1 MRVPVTAE
9 QMALAELEA
18 ENNRNHFL
26 ARAAQMGEVAA
37 ELRRRRH
44 QRELQEVNSRED
56 GARRAR
62 RSEPSG
68 PSALGVIHTLAVL
81 SVLGVVA
88 MCFVGA
94 GVTVALSRW
103 GWDRI
108 FGGRTKS

>member
-1 MRVPVTAE
+1 MLGWRPVRVPITAE
-9 QMALAELEA
+9 QALAELEA
-18 ENNRNHFL
+18 ENNRNRFL
-26 ARAAQMGEVAA
+26 ARAEQME
-37 ELRRRRH
+37 RRH
-44 QRELQEVNSRED
+44 QRELHELNSRED

-88 MCFVGA
+88 VCFVGG